1 MQPSALANSAICVDH
16 FKYLRW
22 LMQLSALFVADGVR
36 IALAVSNF
44 FHIRSASGIDALK
57 IGSSDIWSDDDAIS
71 LHNISK
77 TAVTCI
83 QDSSWFFP
91 CPLHLRYIWLRERK
105 SNEGRTKD
113 ERRSNGELTETYR
126 TSNENRTENASGKS
140 RRKYTTSA
148 KNIFHILVEN
158 GT

>member
-57 IGSSDIWSDDDAIS
+57 IGSSDIWSYDDAIS

-77 TAVTCI
+77 TAVTGIEVC
-83 QDSSWFFP
+83 S
-91 CPLHLRYIWLRERK
+91 
-105 SNEGRTKD
+105 
-113 ERRSNGELTETYR
+113 
-126 TSNENRTENASGKS
+126 
-140 RRKYTTSA
+140 
-148 KNIFHILVEN
+148 
-158 GT
+158 

>member
-77 TAVTCI
+77 TAVTGSQIC
-83 QDSSWFFP
+83 S
-91 CPLHLRYIWLRERK
+91 
-105 SNEGRTKD
+105 
-113 ERRSNGELTETYR
+113 
-126 TSNENRTENASGKS
+126 
-140 RRKYTTSA
+140 
-148 KNIFHILVEN
+148 
-158 GT
+158 